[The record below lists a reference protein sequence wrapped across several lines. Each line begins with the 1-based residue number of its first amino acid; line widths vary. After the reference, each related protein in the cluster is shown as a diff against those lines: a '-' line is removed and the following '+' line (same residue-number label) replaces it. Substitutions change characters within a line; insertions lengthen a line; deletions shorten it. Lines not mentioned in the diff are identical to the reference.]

1 MGKSLKREII
11 KKGLNSVSETWTDSG
26 CSKCFTDHEDHHTK
40 AIRKKLQGL
49 ILYDHANDIS
59 IIWGDLF
66 KNN

>member
-11 KKGLNSVSETWTDSG
+11 KKGLNSVSDTWTDSG

-49 ILYDHANDIS
+49 ILYDDANDMIS
-59 IIWGDLF
+59 II
-66 KNN
+66 